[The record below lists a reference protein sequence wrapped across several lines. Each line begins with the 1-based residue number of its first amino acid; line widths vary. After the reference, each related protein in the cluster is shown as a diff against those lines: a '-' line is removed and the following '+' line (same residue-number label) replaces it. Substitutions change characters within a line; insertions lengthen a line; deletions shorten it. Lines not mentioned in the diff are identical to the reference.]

1 MKRYLSLSL
10 VGISTLLASVCF
22 AGSAADVPLVTNQ
35 TNDTNELA
43 QGPWLIRTRAI
54 VVDPRA
60 SSSTIKPDLGGQ
72 ADDIST
78 EATVEF
84 DVNYF
89 FTKNISTEL
98 ILATTKH
105 NVEARNTVLGDVN
118 LGTVNL
124 LPPTLTALY
133 HFFPES
139 RISPYIGAG
148 INYTDFYGV
157 NPGSVATSVDYK
169 NSIGPALQA
178 GFDVAI
184 DNHWSLNA
192 DVKKIYINSD
202 VSVETGGLL
211 PTQKT
216 SVDINPLVFGVGFG
230 YRFS

>member
-1 MKRYLSLSL
+1 
-10 VGISTLLASVCF
+10 
-22 AGSAADVPLVTNQ
+22 LVTSQ
-35 TNDTNELA
+35 ANDTNELA
-43 QGPWLIRTRAI
+43 QGAWLVRTRAI
-54 VVDPRA
+54 LVDPIA
-60 SSSTIKPDLGGQ
+60 SSSSIKPTLGGH

-139 RISPYIGAG
+139 RVSPYIGAG
-148 INYTDFYGV
+148 INYTYFYSV

-178 GFDVAI
+178 GFDVALN
-184 DNHWSLNA
+184 NHWSLNA
-192 DVKKIYINSD
+192 DVKKLYINSD
-202 VSVETGGLL
+202 VTVETGGAL

-216 SVDINPLVFGVGFG
+216 SVDINPFVFGVGFG